1 MSSLLPGKD
10 DVHPHAP
17 TEPAQEV
24 ELWWGGYAGRTMV
37 PAFVLCALLTAAVL
51 LLADIVW
58 HEGIPHDI
66 ISRLALYLI
75 VLVWAV
81 ALARWAYRATTLAY
95 RLTTRRLLREQGF
108 SHPAPPAIE
117 LANIRAVHV
126 EQRWW
131 ERWVGVGR
139 VVIELADGSAE
150 VLPGVLNPG
159 HLAGILRQQ
168 AEACRQGHAVSP
180 TR

>member
-10 DVHPHAP
+10 DVR
-17 TEPAQEV
+17 TETPPDPAQEV

-37 PAFVLCALLTAAVL
+37 PTFALCALVTAAVL
-51 LLADIVW
+51 LLAEIVW
-58 HEGIPHDI
+58 HDGIPHEV

-75 VLVWAV
+75 VLVWTA
-81 ALARWAYRATTLAY
+81 ALGRWAYLATTLAY

-108 SHPAPPAIE
+108 SHPAPPAID
-117 LANIRAVHV
+117 LVNIRAVHV
-126 EQRWW
+126 EQRLW

-139 VVIELADGSAE
+139 VVIEVGDGPVE
-150 VLPGVLNPG
+150 VLPGVLNPE
-159 HLAGILRQQ
+159 HLAAMLLQQ
-168 AEACRQGHAVSP
+168 AAACRQGCVVSP